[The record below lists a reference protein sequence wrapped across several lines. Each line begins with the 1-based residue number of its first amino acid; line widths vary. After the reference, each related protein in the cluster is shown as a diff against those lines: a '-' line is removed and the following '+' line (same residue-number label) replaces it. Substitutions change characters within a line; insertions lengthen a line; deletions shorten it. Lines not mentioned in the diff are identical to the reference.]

1 MGKIMKNC
9 FTVNRKFK
17 QLLCLVLIL
26 FILPSTINGKQ
37 VNLAKTNKL
46 NKENTSQIKEINI
59 LNESKGRRILIF
71 APHPDDEIVATG
83 GLIYEALKSGFEIKI
98 VFITNGDGFGDL
110 ITAEEH
116 SRKSKL
122 KIINESITLGY
133 ERQIEAIQAA
143 KVLGLT
149 SENLIFLGYPDRG
162 VSYLWF
168 SRWSKPYASAFTLK
182 SYSPYNN
189 SYTQK
194 TPYKGENLSKDIKS
208 IINSFKPDLIFTPL
222 FFDMHPDHWGTSCFV
237 ISGLANLEETNNEW
251 VKNIKVYSYLVHYG
265 KVSWPKEW
273 GYKPS
278 KKFLPPLELQKAPI
292 KWISFTLSEET
303 VQIKLKAVSE
313 YKSQI
318 VLIGGFL
325 KAFVRT
331 NELFQELTSL
341 DTAFI
346 IDPQTHLVKEEYI
359 KVGKIKPLEINVL
372 NKNSNTH
379 KSNRFIFI
387 GYKANLVLFKKDSN
401 ITTEQRKSIFLT
413 KLNAQINKDKIVINI
428 EDKDYRNL
436 YAVCLNMESYFVLPI
451 FPLFKSNWIFV
462 KF

>member
-1 MGKIMKNC
+1 MKNF
-9 FTVNRKFK
+9 FTTNRKFK
-17 QLLCLVLIL
+17 QVFCTILIL
-26 FILPSTINGKQ
+26 LFLLLNINAKQ
-37 VNLAKTNKL
+37 VNLAKTNKIT
-46 NKENTSQIKEINI
+46 KENVSQIKEVNI
-59 LNESKGRRILIF
+59 LNESNDKRILIF

-110 ITAEEH
+110 ITTEMH
-116 SRKSKL
+116 SRKSEIKS
-122 KIINESITLGY
+122 INEAITLGY

-143 KVLGLT
+143 KILGLT

-168 SRWSKPYASAFTLK
+168 SHWSKLYTSAFTLK

-194 TPYKGENLSKDIKS
+194 VAYKGENLSKDIRS
-208 IINSFKPDLIFTPL
+208 IISSFKPDLIFTPL

-237 ISGLANLEETNNEW
+237 ISELANLREANNNW
-251 VKNIKVYSYLVHYG
+251 TRNIKVYSYLVHYG
-265 KVSWPKEW
+265 KISWPKEW

-278 KKFLPPLELQKAPI
+278 KKILPPLELQRAPI
-292 KWISFTLSEET
+292 KWISFPLTEEA
-303 VQIKLKAVSE
+303 VQIKLKSISE

-325 KAFVRT
+325 KAFVGN

-346 IDPQTHLVKEEYI
+346 VDPQTHLVKEDYI
-359 KVGKIKPLEINVL
+359 KIGKIRPLEINIFD
-372 NKNSNTH
+372 KNSDSH
-379 KSNRFIFI
+379 KSNRFILI
-387 GYKANLVLFKKDSN
+387 GYKVNFVLFKKNNDR
-401 ITTEQRKSIFLT
+401 IVEQRKSVYLT
-413 KLNAQINKDKIVINI
+413 KLNSQINKDKIVINI
-428 EDKDYRNL
+428 EDEDYKNL
-436 YAVCLNMESYFVLPI
+436 YAVCLNIESYFVLPL
-451 FPLFKSNWIFV
+451 FPLLKSNWIFLT
-462 KF
+462 F